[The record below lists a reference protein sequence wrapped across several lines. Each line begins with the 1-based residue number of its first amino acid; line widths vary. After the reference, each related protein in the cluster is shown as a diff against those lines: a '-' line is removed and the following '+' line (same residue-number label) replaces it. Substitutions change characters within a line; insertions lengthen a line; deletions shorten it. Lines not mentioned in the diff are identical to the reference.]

1 MSSWFP
7 KSVVGTSDNI
17 AELRLR
23 NKNYAVSK
31 STRFN
36 IGSAYNSYLYS
47 LDKKSGVKG
56 VRERMRTETLK
67 NKLEN
72 NDVSF
77 NSLDDFKNMPAK
89 TVLQGF

>member
-1 MSSWFP
+1 M
-7 KSVVGTSDNI
+7 
-17 AELRLR
+17 
-23 NKNYAVSK
+23 SK

-47 LDKKSGVKG
+47 LAKKSGVKG

-89 TVLQGF
+89 TVLQEF